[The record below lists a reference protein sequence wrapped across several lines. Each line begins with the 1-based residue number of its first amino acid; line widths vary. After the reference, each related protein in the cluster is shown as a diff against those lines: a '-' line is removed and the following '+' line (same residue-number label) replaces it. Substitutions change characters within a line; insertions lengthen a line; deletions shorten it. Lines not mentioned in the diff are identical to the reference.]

1 MTDSVH
7 LLGNGTTLIGVL
19 SRPSSDLNG
28 KVAVI
33 FFNSG
38 LLHRVGPF
46 RLYVDLSRRFAE
58 QGLASLRIDQS
69 GKGDSQRRQGIS
81 FEQTVKRDFEEAAA
95 FLKSTV
101 GATEF
106 IVVGLCSGA
115 DDGLY
120 LGSQYPE
127 IVGAV
132 LLEPYAARTPK
143 FYRRHYAPRLLRISS
158 WAAWIGRVARSLH
171 KRAFSRSGKA
181 LDAVD
186 MGALRSFPGHDEMR
200 RRFLTAVERRARLL
214 CIFTSGSTRYYN
226 YAGQLAEGL
235 GLKDRAGLISE
246 IHLPWAKHTYPLVSH
261 RQQLIDH
268 VCGWIR
274 SNFPVVRE
282 QELRPV
288 DAAVESC
295 D

>member
-7 LLGNGTTLIGVL
+7 LLGNGTTPIAVL
-19 SRPSSDLNG
+19 SRPSG
-28 KVAVI
+28 RPTGEVAVV

-46 RLYVDLSRRFAE
+46 RLYVDLSRRLAE
-58 QGLASLRIDQS
+58 QGIAALRIDQS
-69 GKGDSQRRQGIS
+69 GKGDSERRQGIS
-81 FEQTVKRDFEEAAA
+81 FEEATRRDFEEAAA
-95 FLKSTV
+95 FLQGTV
-101 GATEF
+101 GAKKF

-120 LGSQYPE
+120 LCSQYPE

-143 FYRRHYAPRLLRISS
+143 FYRRHYAPRLLRMTS
-158 WAAWIGRVARSLH
+158 WAALAGRVVQSLR
-171 KRAFSRSGKA
+171 KRASSPSRKA
-181 LDAVD
+181 PAAVD
-186 MGALRSFPGHDEMR
+186 MGALRAFPGHDEMR
-200 RRFLTAVERRARLL
+200 RRYLSAVQRRARLL

-235 GLKDRAGLISE
+235 GLSDRKGLISE

-261 RQQLIDH
+261 RQQLIGH
-268 VCGWIR
+268 VCEWMR
-274 SNFPVVRE
+274 SDFLAVRE
-282 QELRPV
+282 QALRPV
-288 DAAVESC
+288 DAP
-295 D
+295 